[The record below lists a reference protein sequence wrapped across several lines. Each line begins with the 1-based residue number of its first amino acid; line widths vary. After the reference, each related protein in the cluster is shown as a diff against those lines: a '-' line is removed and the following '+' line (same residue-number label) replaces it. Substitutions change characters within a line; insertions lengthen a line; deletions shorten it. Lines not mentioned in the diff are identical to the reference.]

1 MRMTEAYEKGMT
13 IWLIQQHSMPPE
25 LGHYNRQNNFGKY
38 LKRDGYRPIA
48 FAGSKLHN
56 SDVQM
61 ITDGSKYRMYTK
73 SDCPFCFI
81 RTCDYGESKKK
92 RIIADF
98 QFHWRLY
105 RIRKKFPK
113 PDLVLGSSSYM
124 LSACLAII
132 FARKFKCRSIVEVR
146 DLWPQAIV
154 DYLGFSPKNPI
165 IKILYQVEKWM
176 YTNADELVFTM
187 EGAKDYIIEHGLDKA
202 HGGTVDLKKAHHI
215 NNGVDLEK
223 FIEARDQNH
232 FYDEDLADPDKLC
245 IVYTGSVRKVNRL
258 EYMLDIAKYFAGTN
272 VYFLIWGQG
281 NERER
286 LEKKAR
292 EEGIVNIK
300 FKGHAEKN
308 KIPSILSQADF
319 LFLHFEYKP
328 LVKYG
333 YSPNKLF
340 DYFAAQKPIIS
351 DVDCKYEL
359 VRSNQVGIVVP
370 NDDAEM
376 ASRFIKEMIENK
388 ENLELYKRN
397 IAEVVKQYDFAN
409 LTKKLESLIASDS

>member
-1 MRMTEAYEKGMT
+1 M
-13 IWLIQQHSMPPE
+13 
-25 LGHYNRQNNFGKY
+25 
-38 LKRDGYRPIA
+38 
-48 FAGSKLHN
+48 
-56 SDVQM
+56 
-61 ITDGSKYRMYTK
+61 
-73 SDCPFCFI
+73 
-81 RTCDYGESKKK
+81 
-92 RIIADF
+92 
-98 QFHWRLY
+98 
-105 RIRKKFPK
+105 
-113 PDLVLGSSSYM
+113 
-124 LSACLAII
+124 
-132 FARKFKCRSIVEVR
+132 
-146 DLWPQAIV
+146 
-154 DYLGFSPKNPI
+154 
-165 IKILYQVEKWM
+165 
-176 YTNADELVFTM
+176 
-187 EGAKDYIIEHGLDKA
+187 
-202 HGGTVDLKKAHHI
+202 
-215 NNGVDLEK
+215 
-223 FIEARDQNH
+223 
-232 FYDEDLADPDKLC
+232 ADPDKLC